1 MAENRLHCFICGIV
15 QRPRV
20 LGRIPVDDPENRR
33 EIINRF
39 RRNLGKPPA
48 DINENS
54 RICLACRGSV
64 NDEMR
69 FENDESY
76 TRLNVLRQ
84 VHNHVCFICHGNGH
98 TERLSLSYRA
108 NAYVNANVYIT
119 ENARCCPQHLDNEGC
134 ILRAL
139 LPGLPYLDKLYRLVG
154 RELLE
159 FLKMLRVMAKNDR
172 PNFENENS
180 FSDNEFRSITATTKD
195 QFNEMLTFCDPVL
208 ENNRN
213 RYVYKKDLLMF
224 LCKLK
229 QGLSDD
235 FLKLIFNYN
244 SRQAVSIAISTVR
257 KSLMIR
263 FVPQNI
269 GLNAITRE
277 QYIQQHVTE
286 FANTLYNEEENVRKV
301 IACIHGTYSY
311 IEKSS
316 NFQAL
321 RQSYCLHK
329 GRHLVKPALIVA
341 PDGYILDIHGPYF
354 SDARNNDAAMLEREF
369 QNDAGALREWLGE
382 NAIIIVDCGYRDV
395 LPLLQNL
402 GIETHMPPLLQEG
415 QTQLSTEDAN
425 DSRLITK
432 SRWIVEA
439 RNGHIKMIFKFF
451 KGIIAYHHVIHL
463 REYYL
468 IAGALINRYREHI
481 LMEGA
486 TADLARE
493 MLQRARTANNLQNK
507 VLQENLGRRIAIW
520 NTLDHNQVLDFPP
533 LTLSYLRDLTMESI
547 QDFATQH
554 DINCGYSLQNDPD
567 NMIITSLY
575 SVITVHI
582 RQELGLLGHAH
593 I

>member
-1 MAENRLHCFICGIV
+1 MQMFTFLKMLLSSA
-15 QRPRV
+15 
-20 LGRIPVDDPENRR
+20 
-33 EIINRF
+33 
-39 RRNLGKPPA
+39 
-48 DINENS
+48 S
-54 RICLACRGSV
+54 
-64 NDEMR
+64 
-69 FENDESY
+69 
-76 TRLNVLRQ
+76 
-84 VHNHVCFICHGNGH
+84 HNK
-98 TERLSLSYRA
+98 
-108 NAYVNANVYIT
+108 
-119 ENARCCPQHLDNEGC
+119 GC

-139 LPGLPYLDKLYRLVG
+139 LPGLQYLDRLYRLVG

-159 FLKMLRVMAKNDR
+159 FLNMLRVMAKNDR
-172 PNFENENS
+172 PDFENENS
-180 FSDNEFRSITATTKD
+180 FSDEEFKSITATTKD
-195 QFNEMLTFCDPVL
+195 QFNEMLTFCDPVV
-208 ENNRN
+208 EHNRN

-235 FLKLIFNYN
+235 FLKLIFNYK
-244 SRQAVSIAISTVR
+244 SKQAVSLAISTIR
-257 KSLMIR
+257 YLMIR

-269 GLNAITRE
+269 GLNSITRE

-301 IACIHGTYSY
+301 IACINGTYSY

-369 QNDAGALREWLGE
+369 QNDAKALQEWLGE
-382 NAIIIVDCGYRDV
+382 NAIIIVDRGYRDV

-415 QTQLSTEDAN
+415 QTQLNTEDAN

-451 KGIIAYHHVIHL
+451 KGIIAYHHIIHL

-468 IAGALINRYREHI
+468 IAGALINRYHEHI
-481 LMEGA
+481 LMKDA
-486 TADLARE
+486 TAELARD
-493 MLQRARTANNLQNK
+493 MLERTRTANNLQNSSSRKSGKTQCYLEYTRSQSSFRLSTPYTTLSERFNSWYFQTIPFGTK
-507 VLQENLGRRIAIW
+507 VLDPNL
-520 NTLDHNQVLDFPP
+520 FP
-533 LTLSYLRDLTMESI
+533 
-547 QDFATQH
+547 
-554 DINCGYSLQNDPD
+554 
-567 NMIITSLY
+567 
-575 SVITVHI
+575 
-582 RQELGLLGHAH
+582 
-593 I
+593 

>member
-33 EIINRF
+33 EIINNF
-39 RRNLGKPPA
+39 RRNLVRPPA
-48 DINENS
+48 DIDEQS
-54 RICLACRGSV
+54 RNCLPCRGSV

-76 TRLNVLRQ
+76 TRLNVLRR
-84 VHNHVCFICHGNGH
+84 VHN
-98 TERLSLSYRA
+98 
-108 NAYVNANVYIT
+108 
-119 ENARCCPQHLDNEGC
+119 HLDNEGC
-134 ILRAL
+134 ILQAF
-139 LPGLPYLDKLYRLVG
+139 LPGLP
-154 RELLE
+154 
-159 FLKMLRVMAKNDR
+159 
-172 PNFENENS
+172 
-180 FSDNEFRSITATTKD
+180 SITVITKD
-195 QFNEMLTFCDPVL
+195 QFNEMLSFCDPVL

-213 RYVYKKDLLMF
+213 RYVYKIDLLMF
-224 LCKLK
+224 
-229 QGLSDD
+229 
-235 FLKLIFNYN
+235 F
-244 SRQAVSIAISTVR
+244 
-257 KSLMIR
+257 
-263 FVPQNI
+263 
-269 GLNAITRE
+269 
-277 QYIQQHVTE
+277 
-286 FANTLYNEEENVRKV
+286 
-301 IACIHGTYSY
+301 Y

-354 SDARNNDAAMLEREF
+354 SDARNNDAAVLEREF

-382 NAIIIVDCGYRDV
+382 NAIIIVDRGYRDV

-402 GIETHMPPLLQEG
+402 VIETHMPPLLQEG

-451 KGIIAYHHVIHL
+451 KGNITYHHVIHL

-468 IAGALINRYREHI
+468 IAGAVINRYREHI

-493 MLQRARTANNLQNK
+493 MLQRACTANNLQNK
-507 VLQENLGRRIAIW
+507 VLQENLGRDKLSRDNSEI
-520 NTLDHNQVLDFPP
+520 LQVDVYQQEAGLVR
-533 LTLSYLRDLTMESI
+533 LRVYSR
-547 QDFATQH
+547 FRNATRYQLWVQFTERCRQH
-554 DINCGYSLQNDPD
+554 DNNEPILGYYCTCKTRARILGTCAH
-567 NMIITSLY
+567 ITSVLWFLGY
-575 SVITVHI
+575 ARHQPNVKYPST
-582 RQELGLLGHAH
+582 GLLDNIADAGGRNVRN
-593 I
+593 